1 MDSNLRFRARL
12 VTVSSL
18 RPLCLS
24 LWKLAEATERVRDR
38 KFESISLQ
46 QGVGR
51 TSDHDK
57 AQVEVAVRYEGRV
70 LQIPEQR
77 HRRHFVKVTVQ
88 VHEYPDGTLA
98 IFHGPRRLAGYR
110 PDGAL
115 IEEDAVTRS
124 AA

>member
-1 MDSNLRFRARL
+1 MSDPWRRATARRFFLSARDQ
-12 VTVSSL
+12 
-18 RPLCLS
+18 R
-24 LWKLAEATERVRDR
+24 
-38 KFESISLQ
+38 FESGSLQ

-51 TSDHDK
+51 TSEHDK

-77 HRRHFVKVTVQ
+77 HPRHFVKVTVQ

-110 PDGAL
+110 PAGAL